1 MSAVLYA
8 LPVVALLGVL
18 AGLRWRALRRRE
30 REARAWADTCARYPW
45 RVAAAREHPM
55 LLVYPDDVLRL
66 WWEREGRRYPS
77 TGGRCRRFDRR
88 PLREQRRSRAMLACA
103 LGLAMGGG
111 WC

>member
-77 TGGRCRRFDRR
+77 NADLVTAATTCAPARGRCG
-88 PLREQRRSRAMLACA
+88 Q
-103 LGLAMGGG
+103 
-111 WC
+111 